1 MKSIKEA
8 IVQGKKVLVRFDLD
22 VPVEKGVVGDKT
34 RLEAALPTLRYLL
47 KQKATV
53 VIMGHAGR
61 PNGQVDDKYSIR
73 PMLACLMEMLGG
85 LYTYEVIDRPMAP
98 LDGTVFALE
107 NLRYHPGEEANDPEF
122 IDYLAEFGDIYVND
136 AFAVSHR
143 DHASLTGI
151 ARRLPSYAGL
161 HLLEEV
167 QRLEAVMQSPAH
179 PVVAVLGG
187 AKVETKMPAIENMAR
202 FADSILLGGKLVLE
216 AKPEDMPSQVVL
228 PTGMNDDFDIDEQSA
243 AHFAELIKGARTI
256 IWNGPLGKFEQS
268 PYDAGTRIVAEAVA
282 ANSQAV
288 RLIGGGDTVAAL
300 EQFGLVDRVGYI
312 STGGGAML
320 DFLAGEELPGLS
332 VLGYQH

>member
-1 MKSIKEA
+1 MPACIYLKKS
-8 IVQGKKVLVRFDLD
+8 
-22 VPVEKGVVGDKT
+22 
-34 RLEAALPTLRYLL
+34 
-47 KQKATV
+47 
-53 VIMGHAGR
+53 
-61 PNGQVDDKYSIR
+61 
-73 PMLACLMEMLGG
+73 
-85 LYTYEVIDRPMAP
+85 
-98 LDGTVFALE
+98 
-107 NLRYHPGEEANDPEF
+107 
-122 IDYLAEFGDIYVND
+122 
-136 AFAVSHR
+136 
-143 DHASLTGI
+143 
-151 ARRLPSYAGL
+151 
-161 HLLEEV
+161 
-167 QRLEAVMQSPAH
+167 
-179 PVVAVLGG
+179 VVAVLGG